1 MKQITLNI
9 DGKQV
14 NGTDGDTVLDVCKA
28 NGIDVPTLCHL
39 EGLTNVGACR
49 MCVVDIEGERRPNP
63 ACTYPA
69 RDGLVVHTNTEK
81 LEKYRRLVLELIFTE
96 KNHFCMFCERS
107 GDCELQKMAYRYQM
121 DNVRYPYT
129 FPSLPLD
136 PSTDSVVIDHNR
148 CILCGRCVRACGEIE
163 ASHTLDFSKRGWKT
177 IVAADLGRPLAESS
191 CTRCGACIQA
201 CPTGAI
207 FSKLSIYKGKASDC
221 TATNTVCTVCGVG
234 CELKVLSK
242 DNNVV
247 LIESPKVADPRGSIC
262 REGRFGLLRDGQ
274 PRITSA
280 LIRDQHGRLR
290 ECTTD
295 AAIEAIGDRLTELK
309 GSFAGLISA
318 RLPSETLSLFHKL
331 MHDAVGSDWVDT
343 LDGASHRLIAE
354 GIKQLHG
361 KRRELDIECPAE
373 EILEADCILLVG
385 ADPLETHPVVGAFI
399 RRAMD
404 QRKAKLVVI
413 DAEKDVFPLWSTLWL
428 RPKTGSEGAVLSSLS
443 KRIID
448 MGLVKSKKTPAE
460 LIQSQRRYWTKESV
474 KPTGVRD
481 ADLDE
486 VARTYGEAKHAV
498 VIYGEGLLHRN
509 DPNLVTLL
517 LNLADLTGNRS
528 GDHLRVISLKPYSNS
543 RGAWDLGVA
552 SNEIPRD
559 KVKGL
564 YLLLSDDQ
572 QDERLASWLR
582 GIDFLVVQAS
592 YHSAVTSM
600 ADVILPS
607 PTWAER
613 DSGEY
618 ISMDGRIHYSQQ
630 VLKPREGLL
639 QDKEIL
645 VGLSRELGRG
655 LRRS

>member
-14 NGTDGDTVLDVCKA
+14 NGSDGDTILEVCKA
-28 NGIDVPTLCHL
+28 NGIDIPTLCHL

-69 RDGLVVHTNTEK
+69 RDGLVVHTSTEK
-81 LEKYRRLVLELIFTE
+81 LERYRRLALELIFTE

-148 CILCGRCVRACGEIE
+148 CILCGRCVRACAELE

-177 IVAADLGRPLAESS
+177 IVAADLGKPLTQSS

-207 FSKLSIYKGKASDC
+207 FSKLSIYKGKTSDC
-221 TATNTVCTVCGVG
+221 KATNTVCPVCGVG
-234 CELKVLSK
+234 CELKVFSK
-242 DNNVV
+242 DNNLV
-247 LIESPKVADPRGSIC
+247 LIESPKMADPRGSLC
-262 REGRFGLLRDGQ
+262 REGRFGLLRDGR

-280 LIRDQHGRLR
+280 LIRDQHGRMR

-295 AAIEAIGDRLTELK
+295 AAIEAIGDRLK
-309 GSFAGLISA
+309 QSKAGFAGLISE
-318 RLPSETLSLFHKL
+318 RLPSETLFLFRKV
-331 MHDAVGSDWVDT
+331 MHDLVGSDWVDT
-343 LDGASHRLIAE
+343 LDGAGYRVIIE

-361 KRRELDIECPAE
+361 KRRELDIECPTE
-373 EILEADCILLVG
+373 EILEADCVFLVG
-385 ADPLETHPVVGAFI
+385 ADPLKTQPVLGALI
-399 RRAMD
+399 RRAVD
-404 QRKAKLVVI
+404 QKKAKLI
-413 DAEKDVFPLWSTLWL
+413 AMNAETDVMPGWSTVWL
-428 RPKTGSEGAVLSSLS
+428 RPQSGSEGAVLSSLT
-443 KRIID
+443 KKIID
-448 MGLVKSKKTPAE
+448 MGLVKAKKTPAE

-474 KPTGVRD
+474 KPAGLSDTG
-481 ADLDE
+481 LDQA
-486 VARTYGEAKHAV
+486 ARTYGEAKHAV
-498 VIYGEGLLHRN
+498 IIYGEDLLARN

-528 GDHLRVISLKPYSNS
+528 GDHLRVISLKPCSNS
-543 RGAWDLGVA
+543 RGAWDLGMA
-552 SNEIPRD
+552 SNGIPRD

-572 QDERLASWLR
+572 QDERLATWLR
-582 GIDFLVVQAS
+582 GIGYLVVQAS

-600 ADVILPS
+600 ADVVLPS

-618 ISMDGRIHYSQQ
+618 INMDGRIHYSQQ

-639 QDKEIL
+639 QDGDIL
-645 VGLSRELGRG
+645 IGLSRELGRG

>member
-14 NGTDGDTVLDVCKA
+14 SGSDGDTVLDVCKA
-28 NGIDVPTLCHL
+28 NNIDVPTLCHL

-81 LEKYRRLVLELIFTE
+81 LERYRRLALELIFTE

-136 PSTDSVVIDHNR
+136 PSTDSVVIDYNR
-148 CILCGRCVRACGEIE
+148 CILCGRCVRSCGELE

-177 IVAADLGRPLAESS
+177 IVAADLGKQLTESS

-207 FSKLSIYKGKASDC
+207 FSKLSIYKGKTGDC
-221 TATNTVCTVCGVG
+221 TATDTVCPVCGVG
-234 CELKVLSK
+234 CELRVFSK
-242 DNNVV
+242 DNNLV
-247 LIESPKVADPRGSIC
+247 LIEAPKMADPRGTLC
-262 REGRFGLLRDGQ
+262 REGRFGLLKDGH

-280 LIRDQHGRLR
+280 LIRDQHGRMR

-295 AAIEAIGDRLTELK
+295 AAIEAIGERVKELR
-309 GSFAGLISA
+309 GGFAGLISE
-318 RLPSETLSLFHKL
+318 RLPSETLSLFRKV

-343 LDGASHRLIAE
+343 LDGASCRLITE

-361 KRRELDIECPAE
+361 KRRELDIECPTE

-385 ADPLETHPVVGAFI
+385 ADPLETHPVVGALI
-399 RRAMD
+399 RRAVD
-404 QRKAKLVVI
+404 QNKARLMVM
-413 DAEKDVFPLWSTLWL
+413 DAEADVLPGWTNLWMSP
-428 RPKTGSEGAVLSSLS
+428 RTGSEGAALSSLT
-443 KRIID
+443 KKVID
-448 MGLVKSKKTPAE
+448 MGLVKAKKTQAE

-474 KPTGVRD
+474 KPAGVSD
-481 ADLDE
+481 AELDE
-486 VARTYGEAKHAV
+486 AARTYGEAKHAV
-498 VIYGEGLLHRN
+498 IIYGEGLLARN

-528 GDHLRVISLKPYSNS
+528 GDHLRVISLKPGSNS

-552 SNEIPRD
+552 SNSIPRD

-572 QDERLASWLR
+572 EGERLATWLR
-582 GIDFLVVQAS
+582 GIGFLVVQAS
-592 YHSAVTSM
+592 YQSAVTSM
-600 ADVILPS
+600 ADVVLPS

-618 ISMDGRIHYSQQ
+618 INQDGRIHYSQQ
-630 VLKPREGLL
+630 VIKPREGML
-639 QDKEIL
+639 QDRDVL
-645 VGLSRELGRG
+645 NGLSKELGRG